1 MEGFNPVEG
10 QVGHQ
15 IKLTQL
21 AYLEAYMKRN
31 EGLLTKPMRAA
42 LVAGILAISYVGSV
56 SALDLPFSQ
65 TAGFFA
71 GATATVSQPSSAP
84 PVQGKGGLEFSGLV
98 VGASGPPV
106 GTNTAPINVWKGVA
120 WGCTP
125 FSPSP
130 ANCANL
136 GVIGNGLNYPDAF
149 ASTSRSALEVTGK
162 FGNLTELVW
171 TDVTTVR
178 HHNSPI
184 DGASNVLRTVDIH
197 AILRLGALGTI
208 VDTPSPTITKV
219 TYFETPNGTCN
230 VVPVTGA
237 PLNPLGSICDDFVI
251 VSGIDLASSFL
262 PAGAVGNPVAMF
274 IDFRLSS
281 TTTSGALVCDGKLGQ
296 PAACAGYTGP
306 DTIIYT
312 AEGGDNSLTVQAR
325 LRPADVGVA
334 VPLFVIGDVEPHAI
348 GDVVNF
354 WGAQWW
360 NNNFMSGFVS
370 KGVASFKGYANKA
383 EDFCGGRWE
392 SRPGNSSNPPAT
404 IPDEVAIIVTDTVL
418 KVGPSIS
425 GTIKQIL
432 LVRHDGAYGPNP
444 GHRGS
449 GPVTKIICTQP

>member
-1 MEGFNPVEG
+1 
-10 QVGHQ
+10 
-15 IKLTQL
+15 
-21 AYLEAYMKRN
+21 MKRN
-31 EGLLTKPMRAA
+31 EGLVTKPMRGA
-42 LVAGILAISYVGSV
+42 LVAGLLAISYVGSV

-71 GATATVSQPSSAP
+71 GATATVSQPSGAP
-84 PVQGKGGLEFSGLV
+84 PVLGKGGLEFSDQV
-98 VGASGPPV
+98 IGASGPPV
-106 GTNTAPINVWKGVA
+106 GTNTAPTNVWKGVA

-125 FSPSP
+125 FSATP

-136 GVIGNGLNYPDAF
+136 GVIGNGTIGFSSAF
-149 ASTSRSALEVTGK
+149 TSTSRSALEVKGN
-162 FGNLTELVW
+162 FGNMTDLVW

-178 HHNSPI
+178 HHNSAI
-184 DGASNVLRTVDIH
+184 DGTSNVLRTVDIH
-197 AILRLGALGTI
+197 ALLRLGALGTI

-219 TYFETPNGTCN
+219 TYIETPNGTCN
-230 VVPVTGA
+230 VVPVAGA
-237 PLNPLGSICDDFVI
+237 PVNPLGSTCDDFVI
-251 VSGIDLASSFL
+251 VSGLDLASLFL
-262 PAGAVGNPVAMF
+262 PANAVGNPVAMF
-274 IDFRLSS
+274 IDFRLAAIADD
-281 TTTSGALVCDGKLGQ
+281 GAIVCDGSTNQ
-296 PAACAGYTGP
+296 PSLCAGYAGA
-306 DTIIYT
+306 DTIVYT
-312 AEGGDNSLTVQAR
+312 AEGRDNSLTVQAQ

-334 VPLFVIGDVEPHAI
+334 VPLFVIGDVEPHAV

-360 NNNFMSGFVS
+360 KNNFMSGFVS

-392 SRPGNSSNPPAT
+392 SRPGNSSGPPAT

-418 KVGPSIS
+418 KVGPNIS